1 MAQGKIL
8 VIDDEPELVKAISIR
23 FKASG
28 YEVTP
33 AFDGQEGIDKA
44 GEIKPDLI
52 LLDIIMPKMNGYEV
66 CKKLKSS
73 PETKDI
79 PIIIFTASGQRD
91 LEKSCLTVGAKGVIM
106 KPFEAT
112 ELLELVNK
120 LLKQGE
126 GR

>member
-1 MAQGKIL
+1 MAQEKIL
-8 VIDDEPELVKAISIR
+8 VIDDEPELVKAITIR

-28 YEVTP
+28 YEVIP
-33 AFDGQEGIDKA
+33 AFDGQEGVDKA

-52 LLDIIMPKMNGYEV
+52 LLDIVMPKMDGYEV
-66 CKKLKSS
+66 CKKLKGD
-73 PETKDI
+73 PETKEI

-91 LEKSCLTVGAKGVIM
+91 LERRCLVVGAKGVIM

-120 LLKQGE
+120 LLQD
-126 GR
+126 

>member
-1 MAQGKIL
+1 MTKKIL
-8 VIDDEPELVKAISIR
+8 VIDDEPELVKAITIR

-33 AFDGQEGIDKA
+33 AYDGQEGVNKA

-52 LLDIIMPKMNGYEV
+52 LLDVIMPKMDGYEV
-66 CKKLKSS
+66 CKRLKAV

-91 LEKSCLTVGAKGVIM
+91 LERKCLAVGAKGVIM

-112 ELLELVNK
+112 ELLELVDK
-120 LLKQGE
+120 LLK
-126 GR
+126 